1 MKFAFQQEE
10 TEKYD
15 NNVSCNPLQYC
26 QENPME
32 RVVWQTIVHR
42 IAEDQTWL
50 KQLST
55 CIKLGAGKNNA

>member
-26 QENPME
+26 LENPME
-32 RVVWQTIVHR
+32 RGVWQTIVHR
-42 IAEDQTWL
+42 IAEGQT
-50 KQLST
+50 
-55 CIKLGAGKNNA
+55 